1 MNKLNKNSRIFKLA
15 ALAVGVALISIVSI
29 NYIRSSDKVDVKE
42 TKQTAKEYVQLR
54 VGWMTS
60 WADAG
65 RVVESLIHSDIGKR
79 NGLDLKFKSFLFGPP
94 MNEAAL
100 AGQLDV
106 TIVGDMPALAL
117 LAASDDW
124 SIVSKTLHF
133 PYGLLV
139 GKHVTATSVAD
150 LKGLK
155 IGVGY
160 GTGPQPTLYRWL
172 EEAGLD
178 IETDVTLVNMMPQEM
193 AEAFKANRV
202 DAIIIWEP
210 TLSLLESDFGGRV
223 LRESVG
229 VGFMCMRK
237 EIIQEKS
244 DAVYA
249 FVKSWREALL
259 YASQHPEETKSLYA
273 KDSGVPESLLEK
285 IRVADTN
292 LSASSLGEVNVWLS
306 EEDIAKNQR
315 KTDFA
320 FSQGLLKRKVV
331 IADRVVQQ
339 RHPNE

>member
-1 MNKLNKNSRIFKLA
+1 MNKPNKNSHIFKLA
-15 ALAVGVALISIVSI
+15 VFAVAVALIGIVSI
-29 NYIRSSDKVDVKE
+29 HYIRSGGEASVKE
-42 TKQTAKEYVQLR
+42 TEQTAKEYVKLR

-79 NGLDLKFKSFLFGPP
+79 NGLDIKFKSFLFGPP

-124 SIVSKTLHF
+124 SVVSKTLYF

-139 GKHVTATSVAD
+139 GKHVTATSVAG

-155 IGVGY
+155 IGVGF

-178 IETDVTLVNMMPQEM
+178 IKTDVTLVNIMPQEM

-210 TLSLLESDFGGRV
+210 ILSLLESDFGGRV

-237 EIIQEKS
+237 EIIQKKP

-249 FVKSWREALL
+249 FVESWREALL
-259 YASQHPEETKSLYA
+259 YASQHPEKTKAMYA
-273 KDSGVPESLLEK
+273 QDSGVPESLLEK
-285 IRVADTN
+285 IRVADSN
-292 LSASSLGEVNVWLS
+292 LSATSLDQVNIWLS

-339 RHPNE
+339 RHTNE